1 MKANNAE
8 LSESSRFQRLACVDL
23 SERLRKKKM
32 KALIPQ
38 ITQSI
43 YLGALFVFC
52 VGSLVVSSGS
62 IDGSGMV
69 SFITSFFLLIEP
81 IQVKFIKHP
90 ISTLISDAHVQ
101 FLNPVY

>member
-8 LSESSRFQRLACVDL
+8 LSESIRFQSLACADL
-23 SERLRKKKM
+23 SERLKKKKM

-43 YLGALFVFC
+43 YLGALFIFC
-52 VGSLVVSSGS
+52 AGSMVLSSGS
-62 IDGSGMV
+62 VDGSGMV

-81 IQVKFIKHP
+81 VQVKSLSNQSLP
-90 ISTLISDAHVQ
+90 
-101 FLNPVY
+101 